1 MALVVHRLSYDAAG
15 ELGVGFVGT
24 YPPTKCGIAT
34 FTESLR
40 SVMASRGGGQR
51 LGVVSC
57 VDEAGAL
64 DHPPPVVAELV
75 RGSAASL
82 DSAVEALE
90 DFDVVILQHEFGIY
104 GGEEGAHVIELAER
118 LTAPLIVV
126 FHTVLERPSPARRA
140 IVERLSETAE
150 FVVVQSNAA
159 RTRLQGAHALD
170 PERVRVIPHGARA
183 NLGPTTSA
191 SIGGRPS
198 ILTWGLIG
206 PGKGIEFVIEA
217 LARLRDLD
225 PPPRYLVLG
234 QTHPRIR
241 ATEGESYRESLLA
254 QARTL
259 GVDDLV
265 EFDDAYRPTE
275 EVLAEVRAADV
286 VVLPY
291 RSRDQV
297 VSGVLVEAIASGK
310 PVVATRFPHAVE
322 LVGKGSGLLVPHED
336 PEAIAAALRSLLTD
350 KGLAAR
356 AAAVARRQAQA
367 HHWQNVG
374 RAYWQLAREA
384 AGVRLRVAS

>member
-1 MALVVHRLSYDAAG
+1 
-15 ELGVGFVGT
+15 
-24 YPPTKCGIAT
+24 
-34 FTESLR
+34 
-40 SVMASRGGGQR
+40 
-51 LGVVSC
+51 

-75 RGSAASL
+75 RGSAESH
-82 DSAVEALE
+82 DSAAEALE

-104 GGEEGAHVIELAER
+104 GGEEGAHVVELAER

-126 FHTVLERPSPARRA
+126 FHTVLERPSFFQRA
-140 IVERLSETAE
+140 IVEGLAETAE
-150 FVVVQSNAA
+150 FVVVQSKAA
-159 RTRLQGAHALD
+159 QTRLQGAHALD

-183 NLGPTTSA
+183 NLGPKTP
-191 SIGGRPS
+191 IGGRSS

-241 ATEGESYRESLLA
+241 ATEGESYRESLIA

-265 EFDDAYRPTE
+265 DFDGAYRPTE
-275 EVLAEVRAADV
+275 GVLAEVRAADV

-322 LVGKGSGLLVPHED
+322 LIGKGSGLLVPHED

-350 KGLAAR
+350 KALAAR
-356 AAAVARRQAQA
+356 AAAVARRQARA
-367 HHWQNVG
+367 HHWQTVG
-374 RAYWQLAREA
+374 RAYWQLARA
-384 AGVRLRVAS
+384 AADVRVRVGS